1 MSVRSITP
9 NDPANFTPTLGDY
22 KDLQPFR
29 FWCQKVLPLVY
40 DDSLSYYELLCKTI
54 DYLNKTMEDVGT
66 LEGDVTNLHKAYE
79 QLQDYVNNY
88 FNTLDVQ
95 EEINNKLDA
104 MAKDGTLTNLI
115 KTYIDPLI
123 NEQNK
128 KIGVLEERMN
138 TFTQLP
144 SGSTTADAELIDI
157 RVPASGFN
165 NGKAYPTAGDAVRGQ
180 IGTLNKDLEDVANE
194 TYPLKWIAN
203 KTIDSQGNIIN
214 ANENNVATDYI
225 EIPDY
230 TYTIIFNSDSDLY
243 SSCFYDENKSLIM
256 RIIIKKGMSVI
267 FKPTNAKY
275 LALTRNVAQ
284 TLTMKTFEYSNSKEL
299 KIVNDKN
306 GMRPLIAN
314 NEPYNPNPNQEGLPA
329 PIGVLGDNSILFDVS
344 NFIGQNITLENGS
357 FGWILQFKDTPN
369 PTNFNGYKI
378 NANKQNTY
386 SIVIKK
392 DTKYLTVNTFGKN
405 YNSVIITLENYVNGN
420 QLKKYIQSYGDP
432 LIYSA
437 IGDSITEG
445 SGASSFV
452 NTFYWKL
459 QTKLI
464 ANGDITNSYNF
475 GSGGSS
481 SNAISAFCGAT
492 SLYITESITLPEK
505 GDVEIKPNI
514 GIANVSGNVSYCNPC
529 YIDGIKGD
537 LSYKDKTYYFTRTD
551 AGNQKI
557 IASGT
562 TIITNAG
569 LKAIKSKLLTIF
581 VGTNDNISDDDLTVN
596 NTYQLSKLSSN
607 GEYVVLTPYARN
619 ISDSL
624 RHKLQNKFGQKCIDM
639 FTYFSEQAVYD
650 AIALGLLPNGSQ
662 SNWKALL
669 LSDEIHPND
678 IGHQLICNKIYDRMN
693 VLGYLN

>member
-1 MSVRSITP
+1 MSMELGPYT
-9 NDPANFTPTLGDY
+9 NFHELNQDWF
-22 KDLQPFR
+22 LSEFN
-29 FWCQKVLPLVY
+29 KVLKEWA
-40 DDSLSYYELLCKTI
+40 DMQKSF
-54 DYLNKTMEDVGT
+54 
-66 LEGDVTNLHKAYE
+66 TNLNQAFNDLH
-79 QLQDYVNNY
+79 DYVHDY
-88 FNTLDVQ
+88 FKNLNVQ
-95 EEINNKLDA
+95 KEIDNKLDE
-104 MAKDGTLTNLI
+104 MAKDGSLYAII
-115 KTYIDPLI
+115 KQYTDPI
-123 NEQNK
+123 VNEQNN
-128 KIGVLEERMN
+128 KITVLENRMN
-138 TFTQLP
+138 TFTSLP
-144 SGSTTADAELIDI
+144 NGSTTGDAELTDI
-157 RVPASGFN
+157 RVPAIGFN
-165 NGKAYPTAGDAVRGQ
+165 NNKPYPSAGDAVRGQ
-180 IGTLNKDLEDVANE
+180 VSSVNE
-194 TYPLKWIAN
+194 ELMNTINGIYPLKWIAN
-203 KTIDSQGNIIN
+203 KTIDSQGNIIG

-284 TLTMKTFEYSNSKEL
+284 TLTMKTFEYSNLKEL

-314 NEPYNPNPNQEGLPA
+314 NEPYNPNPNQEGLPV
-329 PIGVLGDNSILFDVS
+329 PIGELGDNSILFDVS

-405 YNSVIITLENYVNGN
+405 YNSVIITLENYVNGI
-420 QLKKYIQSYGDP
+420 QLKKYVQSYGSA

-445 SGASSFV
+445 SGASSYA
-452 NTFYWKL
+452 NNFYWKL
-459 QTKLI
+459 REKLI
-464 ANGDITNSYNF
+464 ANGDITESYNF

-481 SNAISAFCGAT
+481 SNSISAFCGAT

-514 GIANVSGNVSYCNPC
+514 GIANVMGNVSYCNPC

-537 LSYKDKTYYFTRTD
+537 LYYKDKTYYFTRTD

-650 AIALGLLPNGSQ
+650 AIALGLLPNGNQ

-669 LSDEIHPND
+669 LSDETHPND
-678 IGHQLICNKIYDRMN
+678 IGHQLICNKIYSRME
-693 VLGYLN
+693 VLGYLNN

>member
-1 MSVRSITP
+1 MSMDLGPYT
-9 NDPANFTPTLGDY
+9 NFHELNQDWF
-22 KDLQPFR
+22 LSEFN
-29 FWCQKVLPLVY
+29 KVLKEWA
-40 DDSLSYYELLCKTI
+40 DMQKSF
-54 DYLNKTMEDVGT
+54 
-66 LEGDVTNLHKAYE
+66 TNLNQAFNDLH
-79 QLQDYVNNY
+79 DYVHDY
-88 FNTLDVQ
+88 FKNLNVQ
-95 EEINNKLDA
+95 KEIDKKLDE
-104 MAKDGTLTNLI
+104 MAKDGSLYEIIRKYT
-115 KTYIDPLI
+115 DPI
-123 NEQNK
+123 VNEQNN
-128 KIGVLEERMN
+128 KITVLENRMN
-138 TFTQLP
+138 TFTSLP
-144 SGSTTADAELIDI
+144 NGSTTGDAELTDI
-157 RVPASGFN
+157 RVPAIGFN
-165 NGKAYPTAGDAVRGQ
+165 NDKPYPSAGDAVRGQ
-180 IGTLNKDLEDVANE
+180 VSSVNE
-194 TYPLKWIAN
+194 ELMNTINGIYPLKWIAN
-203 KTIDSQGNIIN
+203 KTIDSQGNIIG

-329 PIGVLGDNSILFDVS
+329 PIGELGDNSILFDVS

-405 YNSVIITLENYVNGN
+405 YNSVIITLENYVNGI
-420 QLKKYIQSYGDP
+420 QLKKYVQSYGSA

-445 SGASSFV
+445 SGASSYA

-459 QTKLI
+459 REKLI
-464 ANGDITNSYNF
+464 ANGDITESYNF

-481 SNAISAFCGAT
+481 SNSISAFCGAT

-514 GIANVSGNVSYCNPC
+514 GIANVVGNVSYCNPC

-537 LSYKDKTYYFTRTD
+537 LYYKDKTYYFTRTD

-650 AIALGLLPNGSQ
+650 AIALGLLPNGNQ

-678 IGHQLICNKIYDRMN
+678 IGHQLICNKIYSRME
-693 VLGYLN
+693 VLGYLNN

>member
-1 MSVRSITP
+1 MSMELGPYT
-9 NDPANFTPTLGDY
+9 NFHELNQDWF
-22 KDLQPFR
+22 LSEFN
-29 FWCQKVLPLVY
+29 KVLKEWT
-40 DDSLSYYELLCKTI
+40 DMQKRF
-54 DYLNKTMEDVGT
+54 
-66 LEGDVTNLHKAYE
+66 TNLNQAFNDLH
-79 QLQDYVNNY
+79 DYVHDY
-88 FNTLDVQ
+88 FKNLNVQ
-95 EEINNKLDA
+95 KEIDNKLDA
-104 MAKDGTLTNLI
+104 MAKDGSLYEIIRKYT
-115 KTYIDPLI
+115 DPI
-123 NEQNK
+123 VNEQNE
-128 KIGVLEERMN
+128 KIIVLENRMN
-138 TFTQLP
+138 TFTSLP
-144 SGSTTADAELIDI
+144 DGSTTGDAELTDI
-157 RVPASGFN
+157 RVPAIGFN
-165 NGKAYPTAGDAVRGQ
+165 NDKPYPSAGDAVRGQ
-180 IGTLNKDLEDVANE
+180 VSSVNE
-194 TYPLKWIAN
+194 ELMNTINGIYPLKWIAN
-203 KTIDSQGNIIN
+203 KTIDSQGNIIG

-230 TYTIIFNSDSDLY
+230 TYTIIFNSDSYLY

-256 RIIIKKGMSVI
+256 RIIINKGMSVI

-329 PIGVLGDNSILFDVS
+329 PSGELGDNSILFDVS

-405 YNSVIITLENYVNGN
+405 YNSVIITLENYVNGI
-420 QLKKYIQSYGDP
+420 QLKKYVQSYGGD

-445 SGASSFV
+445 SGASSYA
-452 NTFYWKL
+452 NNFYWKL
-459 QTKLI
+459 REKLI
-464 ANGDITNSYNF
+464 ANGDITESYNF
-475 GSGGSS
+475 SSGGSS
-481 SNAISAFCGAT
+481 SNSISAFCGAT

-514 GIANVSGNVSYCNPC
+514 GIANVVGNVSYCNPC

-537 LSYKDKTYYFTRTD
+537 LYYKDKTYYFTRTD

-557 IASGT
+557 IACGT

-639 FTYFSEQAVYD
+639 FTYFSKQAVYD
-650 AIALGLLPNGSQ
+650 AIALGLLPNGNQ

-678 IGHQLICNKIYDRMN
+678 IGHQLICNKIYSRME
-693 VLGYLN
+693 VLGYLNN